1 LRAVKR
7 DKPGRCGTAT
17 TGREEVPARTEGAVY
32 SVAAISDDP
41 STSPIAHLRPVDT
54 LVDSPQSTLSG
65 VARVL
70 VHAGRLPV
78 KSAEELVK
86 SAKDKR
92 ISFVSSVIGAGA
104 VSAADLAHTL
114 SSSLALP
121 LLDLNAIDGEKL
133 PRNLIDGKLAQ
144 QYQIVVLGRRGS
156 RLFIG
161 GADPTDQEAV
171 ERIKFATQLSP
182 EWVIVEYD
190 KLGKLLE
197 KQGTSATE
205 ALESMASGEFDF
217 EVAEDDGATQ
227 EQQADVAQE
236 VEDAPVVRFLQKML
250 IDAINARASDLHFE
264 PYEYNYR
271 VRFRIDGELREI
283 TQPPIAIKDKLA
295 SRIKV
300 ISRLDIAEKRVP
312 QDGRMKLKFGN
323 RAIDFRVST
332 LPTLFGEKIVIRIL
346 DPSSAKLGIEALGY
360 EKVEKD
366 RLMTSIQR
374 PYGMILVTGPT
385 GSGKTVSL
393 YTCLNILNQPGVN
406 ISTVEDPAEINLPG
420 INQVNVNDK
429 AGLNFSTALKA
440 FLRQDPD
447 VIMVGEIRDLETADI
462 AIKAA
467 QTGHLVMSTLH
478 TNDAPTTL
486 TRMLNMGVAPF
497 NIAASVLLITAQRL
511 ARRLCENC
519 KQPADY
525 PRESML
531 RAGYKA
537 EDLDG
542 SWKPYRAVGCSACN
556 NGYKGRVGIY
566 QVMPITDSIQRIIL
580 SEGTAMDIAAQA
592 LKDGVRDLRQSG
604 LVKVRA
610 GVTTLEE
617 VIAVTNE

>member
-1 LRAVKR
+1 
-7 DKPGRCGTAT
+7 
-17 TGREEVPARTEGAVY
+17 
-32 SVAAISDDP
+32 
-41 STSPIAHLRPVDT
+41 VDT
-54 LVDSPQSTLSG
+54 VAETPHSSLSG

-70 VHAGRLPV
+70 VHAGKLSS
-78 KSAEELVK
+78 KAAEDLVK
-86 SAKDKR
+86 TARERRS
-92 ISFVSSVIGAGA
+92 SFVNAVIAAGA
-104 VSAADLAHTL
+104 LSPADLAHTL
-114 SSSLALP
+114 SSALALP
-121 LLDLNAIDGEKL
+121 LLDLNAVDGAKL
-133 PRNLIDGKLAQ
+133 PRNIIEGKLAA
-144 QYQIVVLGRRGS
+144 QYQILVLGKRGN

-161 GADPTDQEAV
+161 GADPTDQEAA

-182 EWVIVEYD
+182 EWVIVEHD
-190 KLGKLLE
+190 KLAKMLE
-197 KQGTSATE
+197 NQGASASE
-205 ALESMASGEFDF
+205 ALEAIAGGDFEFDVTE
-217 EVAEDDGATQ
+217 EVSTEESSEAT
-227 EQQADVAQE
+227 AD

-264 PYEYNYR
+264 PYEYHYR
-271 VRFRIDGELREI
+271 VRFRVDGELREI

-323 RAIDFRVST
+323 KAIDFRIST

-360 EKVEKD
+360 EKIEKD
-366 RLMTSIQR
+366 RLMQAIGR

-420 INQVNVNDK
+420 INQVNVNDR
-429 AGLNFSTALKA
+429 AGLTFSAALKS

-486 TRMLNMGVAPF
+486 TRLLNMGVAPF
-497 NIAASVLLITAQRL
+497 NIASSVLLITAQRL
-511 ARRLCENC
+511 GRRLCENC
-519 KQPADY
+519 KAPAEY
-525 PRESML
+525 PREAL
-531 RAGYKA
+531 KRAGFKD

-542 SWKPYRAVGCSACN
+542 SWKLYRAVGCSSCN

-566 QVMPITDSIQRIIL
+566 QVMPITEAIQRIIL
-580 SEGTAMDIAAQA
+580 SEGTALDIAGQAQ
-592 LKDGVRDLRQSG
+592 KEGVRDLRQSA

-617 VIAVTNE
+617 VITVTNE

>member
-1 LRAVKR
+1 MASS
-7 DKPGRCGTAT
+7 A
-17 TGREEVPARTEGAVY
+17 
-32 SVAAISDDP
+32 
-41 STSPIAHLRPVDT
+41 VDT
-54 LVDSPQSTLSG
+54 LADLPHSALSG

-70 VHAGRLPV
+70 VHAGKLNA
-78 KSAEELVK
+78 KTAEDLVR

-92 ISFVSSVIGAGA
+92 SSFVASVIGAGA
-104 VSAADLAHTL
+104 VSSADLAHTL
-114 SSSLALP
+114 AKALALP
-121 LLDLNAIDGEKL
+121 LLDLGSVDLQRL
-133 PRNLIDGKLAQ
+133 PRGVIDGKLAA
-144 QYQIVVLGRRGS
+144 QYQILVLGRRGN

-161 GADPTDQEAV
+161 GSDPTDQEVV

-182 EWVIVEYD
+182 EWVIVEHE
-190 KLGKLLE
+190 KLAKVLE
-197 KQGTSATE
+197 DAGTSAAETLE
-205 ALESMASGEFDF
+205 ALTSADFEFDVTDETTTGSEAA
-217 EVAEDDGATQ
+217 EVAS
-227 EQQADVAQE
+227 E

-264 PYEYNYR
+264 PYEYHYR
-271 VRFRIDGELREI
+271 VRFRVDGELREI

-312 QDGRMKLKFGN
+312 QDGRMKLKFGSK
-323 RAIDFRVST
+323 AIDFRIST

-360 EKVEKD
+360 EKIEKD
-366 RLMTSIQR
+366 RLMKAIER

-429 AGLNFSTALKA
+429 AGMSFAVALKS

-467 QTGHLVMSTLH
+467 QTGHMVMSTLH

-486 TRMLNMGVAPF
+486 TRLLNMGVAPF
-497 NIAASVLLITAQRL
+497 NIASSVLLITAQRL
-511 ARRLCENC
+511 VRKLCENC
-519 KQPADY
+519 KTLADY
-525 PRESML
+525 PREAML
-531 RAGYKA
+531 KAGFKA
-537 EDLDG
+537 EELDG
-542 SWKPYRAVGCSACN
+542 TWKPYRAVGCSACN

-566 QVMPITDSIQRIIL
+566 QVMPITEEIQRIIL
-580 SEGTAMDIAAQA
+580 AEGTAMDIAAQA
-592 LKDGVRDLRQSG
+592 QREGVRDLRQSG
-604 LVKVRA
+604 LIKVRS

-617 VIAVTNE
+617 IIAATNE